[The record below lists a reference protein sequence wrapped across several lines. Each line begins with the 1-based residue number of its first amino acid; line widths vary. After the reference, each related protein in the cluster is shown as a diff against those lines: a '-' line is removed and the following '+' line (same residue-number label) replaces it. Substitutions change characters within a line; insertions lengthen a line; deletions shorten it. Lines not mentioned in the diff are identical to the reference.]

1 MGIAIEVL
9 PIGPVA
15 VATRGWQSRGRRLFT
30 VIVKVTCT
38 IEHDGHMS
46 VIAPAPIATEERHYR
61 RNPVASLTRGSDL
74 ALLVPKPEVVV
85 VGSAH
90 AAPGRE
96 LTQTTVRLAV
106 QRDNTMLINK
116 RLEIFGDRRARP
128 GQEPPPP
135 APFRSIPIQYERALG
150 GIASRENPVG
160 IGMAV
165 DADGLLTH
173 PNVVLP
179 GQGGALPAGFGP
191 IPSAWPI
198 RQKRRGSMSW
208 SNANSAADVEV
219 PADFD
224 DAYYQTAPA
233 DQQTQDIRGGD
244 LIAIVNMH
252 PDIPMLRTYLPKGRG
267 VAMAQTARGDRLPLA
282 LRIDTVHLE
291 PDAMRAEIVYR
302 GASVISERDF
312 ADLRVAGTI
321 EQPDAPFNFPDL
333 STVSGLVARASKP
346 GAEQTASLDF
356 SSTAVIADE
365 TTAAPEA
372 RGFTSTQVLEVD
384 AAPAAPRPVVP
395 VVAVAPMPAA
405 APRGL
410 GGTMVIEPDPTPATP
425 VMPKKEAAPP
435 PAVEVP
441 VSVPKSPRRGRTPP
455 PFERVPR
462 ASTLIIETE
471 ATPLS
476 LPFEKGMRAP
486 RGEPAPKDGT
496 PWADAAP
503 KAPPRV
509 DLRREPEDLGK
520 TMPLSSGGAFDD
532 EPTFDREVPVLT
544 KAEPFDRRST
554 GAKSSSKFPAVRPE
568 AKPEEKAPEKPA
580 EPKGS
585 PWREDPVEAPAPK
598 AAPKVAPQRANLKGD
613 LYKKLK
619 R

>member
-15 VATRGWQSRGRRLFT
+15 VATRGWHSRGRRLFT

-74 ALLVPKPEVVV
+74 ALLVPRPEVVV

-116 RLEIFGDRRARP
+116 RLEIFGDRRGRP

-179 GQGGALPAGFGP
+179 GQGGASPAGFGP

-198 RQKRRGSMSW
+198 RKKRRGSMSW

-233 DQQTQDIRGGD
+233 DQQTQEILGGD

-291 PDAMRAEIVYR
+291 PDAMLAEIVYR
-302 GASVISERDF
+302 GASVISEQDF
-312 ADLRVAGTI
+312 ADLRVAGSI
-321 EQPDAPFNFPDL
+321 ELPDAPVTFPDL
-333 STVSGLVARASKP
+333 STVAGLVARTSKP
-346 GAEQTASLDF
+346 GVEQTAPLDF
-356 SSTAVIADE
+356 S
-365 TTAAPEA
+365 
-372 RGFTSTQVLEVD
+372 RTQVLEP
-384 AAPAAPRPVVP
+384 APTATRPVVP
-395 VVAVAPMPAA
+395 VVAAAPLPIP

-410 GGTMVIEPDPTPATP
+410 SGTMVIEPDPMPATP
-425 VMPKKEAAPP
+425 AMPRRDAQPP
-435 PAVEVP
+435 LVVEVP

-455 PFERVPR
+455 PFEAAPR

-476 LPFEKGMRAP
+476 LPFEKGMRP
-486 RGEPAPKDGT
+486 QRNGPAPKDGT

-520 TMPLSSGGAFDD
+520 TMTLTPGGAFD
-532 EPTFDREVPVLT
+532 EESTFDREVPVLT

-554 GAKSSSKFPAVRPE
+554 GAKSSSKVPAVHPE
-568 AKPEEKAPEKPA
+568 AKPEEKAAAPEKPA

-585 PWREDPVEAPAPK
+585 PWREDPVEAPAAPK
-598 AAPKVAPQRANLKGD
+598 VAPKVAPQRANLKGD

>member
-15 VATRGWQSRGRRLFT
+15 VATRAWQNRGRRLFT
-30 VIVKVTCT
+30 VIVKVTCA

-46 VIAPAPIATEERHYR
+46 VIAPIAIATEERHYR
-61 RNPVASLTRGSDL
+61 RNPIASLMRGSDL
-74 ALLVPKPEVVV
+74 ALLVPRPEVVV

-96 LTQTTVRLAV
+96 LSQTTVRLAV

-116 RLEIFGDRRARP
+116 RLEILGERRARP
-128 GQEPPPP
+128 GQEPPSP
-135 APFRSIPIQYERALG
+135 ASFTSMPIMYERAFG

-160 IGMAV
+160 VGMAV
-165 DADGLLTH
+165 DADGLLTL
-173 PNVVLP
+173 PNVVP
-179 GQGGALPAGFGP
+179 AQGGASPAGFGP

-233 DQQTQDIRGGD
+233 DQQTQEIRGGD

-267 VAMAQTARGDRLPLA
+267 VAMAQTARGDRLPLT

-291 PDAMRAEIVYR
+291 PDAMRAEIVFR
-302 GASVISERDF
+302 GASVISERDMV
-312 ADLRVAGTI
+312 DLRVGGTF
-321 EQPDAPFNFPDL
+321 EAPEVPFTFPDL
-333 STVSGLVARASKP
+333 STVAGLVARTSKP
-346 GAEQTASLDF
+346 GAAHAAPSF
-356 SSTAVIADE
+356 GSTVLIADE
-365 TTAAPEA
+365 PAPEA
-372 RGFTSTQVLEVD
+372 RGMARTQVLELD
-384 AAPAAPRPVVP
+384 AEPLATRSPALPGAPA
-395 VVAVAPMPAA
+395 PAEP
-405 APRGL
+405 PRGL
-410 GGTMVIEPDPTPATP
+410 GGTMVIEPEPTPATP
-425 VMPKKEAAPP
+425 VMPKKGATRPP
-435 PAVEVP
+435 PTVVEVP
-441 VSVPKSPRRGRTPP
+441 VSTPKSPRRGRTPP
-455 PFERVPR
+455 PFEKSPR
-462 ASTLIIETE
+462 ASTLVIETE
-471 ATPLS
+471 PVPLS
-476 LPFEKGMRAP
+476 LPFEKGKRAP
-486 RGEPAPKDGT
+486 RAEPATKEGT
-496 PWADAAP
+496 PWAQSPA

-520 TMPLSSGGAFDD
+520 TLPLSARGAFDD

-544 KAEPFDRRST
+544 RAEAHES
-554 GAKSSSKFPAVRPE
+554 KSSSKLAAVRPE
-568 AKPEEKAPEKPA
+568 AAPDEKAPA
-580 EPKGS
+580 EPKKS